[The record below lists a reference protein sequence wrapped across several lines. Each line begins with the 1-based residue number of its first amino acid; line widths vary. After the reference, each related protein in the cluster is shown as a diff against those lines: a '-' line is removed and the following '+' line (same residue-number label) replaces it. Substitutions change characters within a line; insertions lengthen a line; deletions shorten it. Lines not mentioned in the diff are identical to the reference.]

1 MNNKL
6 KKKTIESTHGGDWT
20 VLIILLI
27 IISYNKYL

>member
-20 VLIILLI
+20 VLIIF
-27 IISYNKYL
+27 YNFNLSQRN